1 MKYAILLSLVIML
14 FACGTKSN
22 TAGTSEEP
30 AVVSSDGYQLEP
42 VEGTDLMKAEKY
54 DPDGKLLEKGF
65 FLNNLP
71 EGTWYYYEHV
81 RSNEFPKRVAN
92 YHQGVLNGPYLELT
106 ENGTISLQAYYLN
119 NELTGHWGTYKFGR
133 PLKTADYQNGIL
145 NGAYK
150 EFSPTTGK
158 LTKEISYKDGKEDGP
173 YRFYNDSG
181 EVTVEYTYENG
192 EKVSGGIIESDRP
205 NPPK

>member
-1 MKYAILLSLVIML
+1 MRYLVILSFVITL
-14 FACGTKSN
+14 FACGTKDNS
-22 TAGTSEEP
+22 ADASAEP
-30 AVVSSDGYQLEP
+30 AIVSSEGYQLEP
-42 VEGTDLMKAEKY
+42 VAGTDLMQAEKY

-81 RSNEFPKRVAN
+81 NSNEFPKRVAN
-92 YHQGVLNGPYLELT
+92 YHQGVLNGPYLELAG
-106 ENGTISLQAYYLN
+106 NGTIVLQAYYLN

-145 NGAYK
+145 NGAYR
-150 EFSPTTGK
+150 EYSPTTGK
-158 LTKEISYKDGKEDGP
+158 LTKEISYKNGKEDGP
-173 YRFYNDSG
+173 YRFYNDNG
-181 EVTVEYTYENG
+181 DVTVEYLYEDG

-205 NPPK
+205 NTPK